1 MRLLHKRHNKPEIE
15 TISSTELLL
24 APMVV
29 SRNKNEKVL
38 IEASINSVRV
48 SIKIKQSD
56 DMERILC
63 KKMMRFLMMRAENFF
78 ILRRKA
84 VDDYD
89 ISFLITNFHTEDMFK
104 HKLVDFVVQFMS
116 DIDSE
121 ISAMKLATNARAR
134 IVANE
139 FLGKFV
145 L

>member
-1 MRLLHKRHNKPEIE
+1 
-15 TISSTELLL
+15 
-24 APMVV
+24 MVV